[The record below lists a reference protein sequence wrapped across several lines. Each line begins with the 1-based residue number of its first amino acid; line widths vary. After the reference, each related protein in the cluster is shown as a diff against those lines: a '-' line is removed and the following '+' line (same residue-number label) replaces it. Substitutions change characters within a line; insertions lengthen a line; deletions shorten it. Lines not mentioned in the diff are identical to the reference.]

1 MTCPI
6 KIVMINAFGNEELG
20 EDDGGVL
27 RDALSAFWSTFYD
40 SCTLGEEERVPALRH
55 DFKELNGRP

>member
-1 MTCPI
+1 
-6 KIVMINAFGNEELG
+6 MINAFGNEELG